1 MCIHSFFKRNGVLGG
16 DQEIPRG
23 LDTIIKKNE
32 MIKKMEGK
40 SWKSAPYD
48 DKLSIKH
55 ETYHMEQSDLVIMVE
70 RL

>member
-1 MCIHSFFKRNGVLGG
+1 
-16 DQEIPRG
+16 
-23 LDTIIKKNE
+23 
-32 MIKKMEGK
+32 MEGK